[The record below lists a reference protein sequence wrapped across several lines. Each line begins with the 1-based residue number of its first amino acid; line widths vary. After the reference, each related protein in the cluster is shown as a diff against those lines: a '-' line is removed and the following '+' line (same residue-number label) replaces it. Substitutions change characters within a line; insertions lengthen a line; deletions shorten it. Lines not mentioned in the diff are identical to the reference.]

1 MEKEELVNFL
11 KDRLK
16 ISINKDICNQYNDYE
31 YDECIK
37 VSLYVVEDD
46 YSETLITEDYLKLK

>member
-1 MEKEELVNFL
+1 MEKEELVKFL

-16 ISINKDICNQYNDYE
+16 ITINKDICNQYNDYE

-46 YSETLITEDYLKLK
+46 YSETLITEDYLKLR